1 MLPSVVLIQKKNFGF
16 KAPRLRMIRM
26 IRNGVTL
33 IAMRIR
39 VPAAGNDLG
48 KKSLEAA
55 VRLWWTEIHKKAF
68 PLVFHSVTSDPFY

>member
-1 MLPSVVLIQKKNFGF
+1 MLPSVVLIQKKNFGL
-16 KAPRLRMIRM
+16 KAPRLRMIRKM

-33 IAMRIR
+33 IAIRIR

-48 KKSLEAA
+48 KKSLEVA

-68 PLVFHSVTSDPFY
+68 PLVFHSV